1 MNNKIIMSERFLVVE
16 VEDGVELG
24 HEVEVV
30 LPAVIFQILR
40 TQFVFFE
47 LALQLLRRGDE
58 AGLGRHPRH
67 AGDHPHPPAVIHSG
81 PLLNYQWKHGHV
93 TTI

>member
-1 MNNKIIMSERFLVVE
+1 MVE

-30 LPAVIFQILR
+30 LPTVIFQILW

-58 AGLGRHPRH
+58 AGLGRHPRL
-67 AGDHPHPPAVIHSG
+67 AGDHPDPPAV
-81 PLLNYQWKHGHV
+81 PALLASTPGLC
-93 TTI
+93 